1 MPSADLIK
9 QVVDAGLWA
18 ANGHGSQNTKLFVVK
33 NKQLRD
39 VLSRLNNHVQGKT
52 EGVSPY
58 FGDPMMIVVLD
69 KKGTI
74 STTQGGSVVMAN
86 MMLVAH
92 SLGP

>member
-1 MPSADLIK
+1 
-9 QVVDAGLWA
+9 
-18 ANGHGSQNTKLFVVK
+18 
-33 NKQLRD
+33 
-39 VLSRLNNHVQGKT
+39 
-52 EGVSPY
+52 
-58 FGDPMMIVVLD
+58 MIVVLD